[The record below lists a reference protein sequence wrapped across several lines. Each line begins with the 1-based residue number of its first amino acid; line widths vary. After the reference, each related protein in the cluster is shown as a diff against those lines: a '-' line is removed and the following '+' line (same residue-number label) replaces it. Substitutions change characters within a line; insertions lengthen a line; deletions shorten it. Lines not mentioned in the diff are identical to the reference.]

1 MRVRKATISGA
12 VVDPNAMASPNPHA
26 PSPTL
31 QVESAFELSFT
42 LGDLRP
48 QFFRAYADWLADM
61 REYPDPDDE
70 LEADLRRLR
79 WPSLGVL
86 VEVEPETLAIVLL
99 AMGKELLADLEHGRD
114 PLVPVRWTLV
124 SVDEVELT
132 GRRIVLRGTAIERA
146 NAKSDELN

>member
-12 VVDPNAMASPNPHA
+12 IVDPNAMASPNPHT

-31 QVESAFELSFT
+31 QLQSTFELSFT

-70 LEADLRRLR
+70 LEADLRRLG

-114 PLVPVRWTLV
+114 PLVPVRWTLA

-132 GRRIVLRGTAIERA
+132 GRRIVLRGTAVELAR
-146 NAKSDELN
+146 AKSELN